1 MYDTPFAFSY
11 IRRSSSCCY
20 GVFIINVLIAAPKHP
35 FPCGKFRLLLAF
47 HSDKQCFSVW
57 FCACDLFLPFAY
69 FFINPRSG
77 ISRSRIWTLFYACQ
91 IAFQKGCVNLRL
103 PLSSTGLILVSP
115 QPCQQR
121 LSPVLLLAESNWFWL
136 FHFAC
141 LGSLERSN
149 IFLHASFLT
158 VFFFPYAHYLFIR
171 FVHLFYLLVGGDSS
185 VFLTNWYDKEGSL
198 G

>member
-1 MYDTPFAFSY
+1 MGSLG
-11 IRRSSSCCY
+11 C
-20 GVFIINVLIAAPKHP
+20 
-35 FPCGKFRLLLAF
+35 F

-103 PLSSTGLILVSP
+103 PFSSTGLILVSP

-121 LSPVLLLAESNWFWL
+121 LSPVLLLTESDWFWL

-141 LGSLERSN
+141 LWSLERSN
-149 IFLHASFLT
+149 IFLHTSFLT
-158 VFFFPYAHYLFIR
+158 VFFFFSLRPLSFHTLCPFILFIGRRR
-171 FVHLFYLLVGGDSS
+171 FQCFSYQLI
-185 VFLTNWYDKEGSL
+185 W
-198 G
+198 